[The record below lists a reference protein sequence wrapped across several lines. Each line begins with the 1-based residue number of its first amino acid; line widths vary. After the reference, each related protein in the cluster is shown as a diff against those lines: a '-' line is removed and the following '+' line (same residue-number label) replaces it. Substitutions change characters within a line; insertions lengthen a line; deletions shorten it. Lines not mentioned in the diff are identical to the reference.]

1 MQIEGSN
8 PVRASRAQVW
18 AALNSP
24 EVLARCVPG
33 VKTLTLEDENT
44 FKMLLEVS
52 VGPVKG
58 KFDGKIKILERHEP
72 DTVVLKISAKS
83 PVGIVNATGTVRLE
97 EEEDPSQALTQV
109 HWVGEPKLMGVLAS
123 IGGRLIEGVAKQ
135 QAEVF
140 FSKLEAEAQ
149 KL

>member
-1 MQIEGSN
+1 MQIEGTN
-8 PVRASRAQVW
+8 PVQASCSQVW
-18 AALNSP
+18 AALNNP
-24 EVLARCVPG
+24 EILARCVPG

-58 KFDGKIKILERHEP
+58 KFDGKIEILERHEP
-72 DTVVLKISAKS
+72 NVVVLKISAKS

-97 EEEDPSQALTQV
+97 VTDTVTLV
-109 HWVGEPKLMGVLAS
+109 HWMGEPKLMGVLAS

-135 QAEVF
+135 QATIF
-140 FSKLEAEAQ
+140 FGKLEVEAQ

>member
-58 KFDGKIKILERHEP
+58 KFDGKIEILERHEP

-97 EEEDPSQALTQV
+97 EIEDVTQV

-135 QAEVF
+135 QAEIF
-140 FSKLEAEAQ
+140 FGKLEVEAQ